1 MLRRREVSPLE
12 LVEASAERI
21 AATDGHL
28 NAIPTLCIERARA
41 HAERIMAEDTD
52 TERPPGWLGGVPIAV
67 KDLVEVEGVR
77 TTWGSPI
84 YADHVP
90 PRSDI
95 VVETLEARGAI
106 VIGKSNTPE
115 FGAGANTFNE
125 VFGKT
130 RNPWNTDKTC
140 GGSSGGSS
148 TALATGQVWLAT
160 GSDLGGS
167 LRIPASF
174 CSVFGMRPS
183 PGRVA
188 HGPKHLPFEGL
199 MVDGPMAR
207 NARDCALMLDAMS
220 GASPEDPL
228 SIEAPAQSF
237 ADSVSALPPPGRI
250 AYSPDLGLLPV
261 DREVAAVCKGAAET
275 LAGAGM
281 EVAEACPDLSG
292 ALDVF
297 QVLRAALFA
306 ADKGELLETHR
317 DALKPEVIWNIEKG
331 LALDADKIARAERAR
346 GRHLSAL
353 RALLRPPRRA
363 GLPLRDRAA
372 LRRGHALG
380 RRDRRPPLRQLR
392 RLAGPHLR
400 ADADRVSFS
409 ASVPVG
415 FTEAGLP
422 VGLQILGPAA
432 RRGGGAAGGGRDRG
446 GDSAGGR
453 HAHRPARPRRRHAP
467 ARLRGAAPAR
477 KACGAF
483 VSLGRGAGAHSD
495 TAPHT
500 VMAGLDPA
508 IHVFRFSEDGGAD
521 RWDTVCCGGRMP
533 GYAQGDDL

>member
-1 MLRRREVSPLE
+1 MAASGELWRLSATEAVDLLRRGEVSPLE
-12 LVEASAERI
+12 MVEASTGRI
-21 AATDGHL
+21 AETEAHL

-41 HAERIMAEDTD
+41 HAERIMAEDPATP
-52 TERPPGWLGGVPIAV
+52 RPRGWLGGLPIAV
-67 KDLVEVEGVR
+67 KDLVPVADVR

-95 VVETLEARGAI
+95 VVETLEANGAI

-130 RNPWNTDKTC
+130 RNPWNVEKTC

-188 HGPKHLPFEGL
+188 HGPKRLPFEGL

-207 NARDCALMLDAMS
+207 NARDCALMLDAMA
-220 GASPEDPL
+220 GAHAEDPL
-228 SIEAPAQSF
+228 SIEAPAESF
-237 ADSVSALPPPGRI
+237 CDAVASAAPPARI
-250 AYSPDLGLLPV
+250 AWSPDLGLLPV
-261 DREVAAVCKGAAET
+261 DREVAAVCAGAVET
-275 LAGAGM
+275 LAGAGI
-281 EVAEACPDLSG
+281 EVADACPDLSG
-292 ALDVF
+292 AIDVF

-317 DALKPEVIWNIEKG
+317 AALKPEIIWNIEKG

-346 GRHLSAL
+346 GVFYQRCVRFFARHE
-353 RALLRPPRRA
+353 LLVCPCVIVPPFDVDTRWIDEIDGHRFDNYVDWL
-363 GLPLRDRAA
+363 GLTFVLTLTACP
-372 LRRGHALG
+372 
-380 RRDRRPPLRQLR
+380 
-392 RLAGPHLR
+392 
-400 ADADRVSFS
+400 S

-415 FTEAGLP
+415 ITETGLP
-422 VGLQILGPAA
+422 VGLQILGPPRGEAA
-432 RRGGGAAGGGRDRG
+432 VLRAAAAIEAAIPLATATPID
-446 GDSAGGR
+446 
-453 HAHRPARPRRRHAP
+453 P
-467 ARLRGAAPAR
+467 RGAD
-477 KACGAF
+477 G
-483 VSLGRGAGAHSD
+483 
-495 TAPHT
+495 T
-500 VMAGLDPA
+500 VLAA
-508 IHVFRFSEDGGAD
+508 A
-521 RWDTVCCGGRMP
+521 
-533 GYAQGDDL
+533 